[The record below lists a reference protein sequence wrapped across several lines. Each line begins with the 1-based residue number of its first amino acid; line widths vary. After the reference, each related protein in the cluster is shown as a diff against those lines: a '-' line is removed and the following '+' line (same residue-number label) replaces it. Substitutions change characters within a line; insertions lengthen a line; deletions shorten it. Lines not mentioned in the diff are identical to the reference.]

1 MNATHAFELI
11 DSYDLKDCMALL
23 IVYAPDLHAQVAD
36 MIRRKADAHAVLSA
50 ARDRVK
56 QAYLREDN

>member
-1 MNATHAFELI
+1 MNSTRAFELI
-11 DSYDLKDCMALL
+11 DSYDPKDCMALL
-23 IVYAPDLHAQVAD
+23 FVYAPDLHAQVAD
-36 MIRRKADAHAVLSA
+36 LARSGADAHTILSA

>member
-1 MNATHAFELI
+1 MDAKHAFELI

-23 IVYAPDLHAQVAD
+23 IVYAPDLHAQVVELA
-36 MIRRKADAHAVLSA
+36 RSGADARTILAA
-50 ARDRVK
+50 ARERVK

>member
-1 MNATHAFELI
+1 MDANRAFELI
-11 DSYDLKDCMALL
+11 GSYDLKDCMALL
-23 IVYAPDLHAQVAD
+23 IVYAPDLHAQVEELAR
-36 MIRRKADAHAVLSA
+36 IGADAHTILTA